1 MTTPNLVLKEALR
14 IAELGYKVLPCS
26 QDKKPILKGW
36 PEKATTDAQQ
46 IQAWFSNTDYLLAVQ
61 TGPETN
67 LFVLD
72 VDPDGMDWLKENQD
86 RMLCE
91 RVHETLR
98 GKHYLYGFP
107 NALKGMKTNTAGK
120 IHAGIDT
127 RGEGGCLIWWP
138 AHGLGASGDLTD
150 LTEPPSWLVDALV
163 QSSGAPRG
171 HPTSASNQ
179 IEEGSR
185 NDSLTSYC
193 GSVWAKGVS
202 IEQMLTLALN
212 FNTERNQPPL
222 DASEVHSVVESIS
235 RYPQISG
242 STGGAP
248 LDQTEDSLALSF
260 VRREPHLRY
269 VALWNQWLGWKSY
282 RWTTDSTLET
292 FDLIRQHVRSEVPTE
307 KQFLKAT
314 SVSAIEKL
322 TRADRRYAAAVDQWD
337 VHDDLLNTPDGPV
350 SLQSGLMQDPDP
362 SLYMSKSTLVVPSG
376 KAPRWH
382 KFLDEVTSGD
392 VDYQL
397 FLQRVIGYCAGGSTH
412 EHAMFFLYGD
422 GGNGKGIFLN
432 TLQAVMGDYA
442 KTAPMETFT
451 DSKNDRHP
459 TDMAML
465 QGARMV
471 FAQETESGRA
481 WAESKIKSLTG
492 GDPISARFMRQ
503 DFFTFTPKFKL
514 LISGNHMP
522 QLKNVDEAMRRRLYL
537 LPFTQTFK
545 GKNRDPHLAETL
557 KHEFEGILQWV
568 VNGAMAYE
576 DQGLAPPAVVSEAT
590 RVYFEEEDIFELWL
604 SECCLRDVNAHANP
618 TDLFNSYRC
627 FTEQMKEPTENDRA
641 FRQRLK
647 QIGFTRGSSSAKGG
661 RYWQGLKLRS

>member
-1 MTTPNLVLKEALR
+1 MNRPKLVLEEALR
-14 IAELGYKVLPCS
+14 IAELGYKVLPCN
-26 QDKKPILKGW
+26 QDKEPILKGW
-36 PEKATTDAQQ
+36 PEKASTDAQQ
-46 IQAWFSNTDYLLAVQ
+46 IKSWFSNTNYLVAVK

-72 VDPDGMDWLKENQD
+72 VDPTGIEWLEENQH
-86 RMLCE
+86 RMLRE
-91 RVHETLR
+91 RIHQTRR
-98 GKHYLYGFP
+98 GQHFLYRLP
-107 NALKGMKTNTAGK
+107 HALQGMKTNTVGK
-120 IHAGIDT
+120 IHAGVDT

-138 AHGLGASGDLTD
+138 AHGFGSSGDLTD
-150 LTEPPSWLVDALV
+150 LTEPPSWLVDAFV

-212 FNTERNQPPL
+212 FNADRNQPPL

-242 STGGAP
+242 SNGWAS
-248 LDQTEDSLALSF
+248 LEQTEDSLALSF

-282 RWTTDSTLET
+282 RWTPDSTLET

-307 KQFLKAT
+307 KKFLKAT

-322 TRADRRYAAAVDQWD
+322 ARAARRYAATVDQWD
-337 VHDDLLNTPDGPV
+337 AQDELLNTPGGPV

-362 SLYMSKSTLVVPSG
+362 SLYMSKSTLVAPKG
-376 KAPRWH
+376 RAPRWQT
-382 KFLDEVTSGD
+382 FLDEVTGGD

-412 EHAMFFLYGD
+412 EHAMFFLYGA

-432 TLQAVMGDYA
+432 TLQAVMGEYA

-576 DQGLAPPAVVSEAT
+576 DQGLAPPAVVREAT

-627 FTEQMKEPTENDRA
+627 FTELMKEPTESDRA

>member
-1 MTTPNLVLKEALR
+1 MNRPNLVLEEALR

-46 IQAWFSNTDYLLAVQ
+46 IKFWFSNTDYLLAVK

-86 RMLCE
+86 QMLCE
-91 RVHETLR
+91 RVHETRR
-98 GKHYLYGFP
+98 GGHYLYGFP
-107 NALKGMKTNTAGK
+107 NALKGMKTNTVGK
-120 IHAGIDT
+120 IYPGIDT

-163 QSSGAPRG
+163 QSSGAPRDN
-171 HPTSASNQ
+171 PTSASNQ
-179 IEEGSR
+179 IDEGSR

-202 IEQMLTLALN
+202 KERMLALALN

-222 DASEVHSVVESIS
+222 DASEVDSVVESIS

-242 STGGAP
+242 STGEAP

-260 VRREPHLRY
+260 VRHAPHLRY

-282 RWTTDSTLET
+282 RWTPDSTLET
-292 FDLIRQHVRSEVPTE
+292 FDLIRRHVRYEVPTE

-322 TRADRRYAAAVDQWD
+322 ARADRRYAATVDQWD
-337 VHDDLLNTPDGPV
+337 AQDELLNTPSGPV

-362 SLYMSKSTLVVPSG
+362 SLYMSKSTLVEPLG

-382 KFLDEVTSGD
+382 KFLDEVTGGD

-432 TLQAVMGDYA
+432 AIAAIMGDYA

-451 DSKNDRHP
+451 ASQSDRHP

-471 FAQETESGRA
+471 FAQETAGGQR

-492 GDPISARFMRQ
+492 DDPISARFMRQ
-503 DFFTFTPKFKL
+503 DFFTFLPKFKL

-522 QLKNVDEAMRRRLYL
+522 RLHNVDEAMRRRLYL

-545 GKNRDPHLAETL
+545 GKDRDPHLADTL
-557 KHEFEGILQWV
+557 THEYGGILRWIV
-568 VNGAMAYE
+568 EGAIAYE
-576 DQGLAPPAVVSEAT
+576 NQGLAPPPIVQDAT
-590 RVYFEEEDIFELWL
+590 RIYFEEEDVFQEWL
-604 SECCLRDVNAHANP
+604 SECCLQEAAAYAKP
-618 TDLFNSYRC
+618 TDLFTSYKNY
-627 FTEQMKEPTENDRA
+627 TDRA
-641 FRQRLK
+641 NEPAETERAFLQRLK
-647 QIGFTRGSSSAKGG
+647 KAGFIRGNSTAKGG
-661 RYWQGLKLRS
+661 RFWQGLKLQS

>member
-26 QDKKPILKGW
+26 QDKEPILKGW
-36 PEKATTDAQQ
+36 PEKATTDAEK
-46 IQAWFSNTDYLLAVQ
+46 IKAWFSNTNYLVAVK

-72 VDPDGMDWLKENQD
+72 VDPKGIEWLAENQH

-91 RVHETLR
+91 RIHKTRRGQHFLYRFPDALR
-98 GKHYLYGFP
+98 
-107 NALKGMKTNTAGK
+107 AVKTNTAGK
-120 IHAGIDT
+120 VHAGVDT

-150 LTEPPSWLVDALV
+150 LTEPPSWLVDAFV

-171 HPTSASNQ
+171 HPTFASNQ

-212 FNTERNQPPL
+212 FNADRNQPPL

-242 STGGAP
+242 SNGWAS
-248 LDQTEDSLALSF
+248 LEQTEDSLALSF

-282 RWTTDSTLET
+282 RWTPDSTLET

-307 KQFLKAT
+307 KKFLKAT

-322 TRADRRYAAAVDQWD
+322 ARADRRYAATVDQWD
-337 VHDDLLNTPDGPV
+337 AQDELLNTPDGPV
-350 SLQSGLMQDPDP
+350 NLQSGLMQDPDP
-362 SLYMSKSTLVVPSG
+362 SLYMSKSTLV
-376 KAPRWH
+376 APKGGALRWQT
-382 KFLDEVTSGD
+382 FLDEVTGGD

-412 EHAMFFLYGD
+412 EHAMFFLYGA

-432 TLQAVMGDYA
+432 TLQAVMGEYA

-451 DSKNDRHP
+451 DSISDRHP

-503 DFFTFTPKFKL
+503 DFFTFVPKFKL

-537 LPFTQTFK
+537 LPFTQTFE

-576 DQGLAPPAVVSEAT
+576 DQGLAPLAVVREAT

-604 SECCLRDVNAHANP
+604 SECCLRDINAHANP

-627 FTEQMKEPTENDRA
+627 FTEQMEEPTETDRA

-647 QIGFTRGSSSAKGG
+647 KAGFMRGSSSAKGG
-661 RYWQGLKLRS
+661 RYWQGLKLLS

>member
-1 MTTPNLVLKEALR
+1 MNRPKLVLEEALR
-14 IAELGYKVLPCS
+14 IAESGYKVLPCN
-26 QDKKPILKGW
+26 QDKQPVLKGW

-46 IQAWFSNTDYLLAVQ
+46 IKSWFSNTEYLLAVK

-72 VDPDGMDWLKENQD
+72 VDPKGLEWLAVNQEQL
-86 RMLCE
+86 LCE
-91 RVHETLR
+91 RIHKTRR
-98 GKHYLYGFP
+98 GNHFLYKFP
-107 NALKGMKTNTAGK
+107 DALQGIKTNTAGK

-138 AHGLGASGDLTD
+138 AHGLGASGDLAN

-171 HPTSASNQ
+171 NPTSASNQ

-202 IEQMLTLALN
+202 KEQMLTLALN
-212 FNTERNQPPL
+212 FNSERNQPPL

-235 RYPQISG
+235 RYPQMSG
-242 STGGAP
+242 STGWAS
-248 LDQTEDSLALSF
+248 LEQTEDSLALSF
-260 VRREPHLRY
+260 VRHAPHLRY

-282 RWTTDSTLET
+282 RWTPDSTLET

-307 KQFLKAT
+307 KKFLKAT

-322 TRADRRYAAAVDQWD
+322 ARADRRYASTVDQWD
-337 VHDDLLNTPDGPV
+337 AQDQLLNTPGGPV
-350 SLQSGLMQDPDP
+350 NLQSGLMQDPDP
-362 SLYMSKSTLVVPSG
+362 SLYMSKSTLVVPLG
-376 KAPRWH
+376 KAPRWQ
-382 KFLDEVTSGD
+382 KFLDEVTGGD

-432 TLQAVMGDYA
+432 AIAAIMGDYA

-451 DSKNDRHP
+451 ASQSDRHP

-471 FAQETESGRA
+471 FAQETEGGQR

-503 DFFTFTPKFKL
+503 NFFTFLPKFKL

-522 QLKNVDEAMRRRLYL
+522 RLHNVDEAMRRRLYL
-537 LPFTQTFK
+537 LPFTRTFK
-545 GKNRDPHLAETL
+545 GKDRDPHLADTL
-557 KHEFEGILQWV
+557 THEYGGILRWIV
-568 VNGAMAYE
+568 EGAIAYE
-576 DQGLAPPAVVSEAT
+576 NQGLAPPPIVQDAT
-590 RVYFEEEDIFELWL
+590 RIYFEEEDVFQEWL
-604 SECCLRDVNAHANP
+604 SECCVQEAAAYAKP
-618 TDLFNSYRC
+618 TELFTSYRNYADRMNEPAE
-627 FTEQMKEPTENDRA
+627 TERA
-641 FRQRLK
+641 FLQRLK
-647 QIGFTRGSSSAKGG
+647 KAGFIRGNSTAKGG
-661 RYWQGLKLRS
+661 RFWQGLKLQS